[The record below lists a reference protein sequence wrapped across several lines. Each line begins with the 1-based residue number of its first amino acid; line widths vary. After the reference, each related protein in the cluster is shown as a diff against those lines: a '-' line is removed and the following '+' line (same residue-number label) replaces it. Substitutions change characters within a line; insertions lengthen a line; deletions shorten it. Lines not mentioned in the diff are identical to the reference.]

1 MATTSRATS
10 SPACSPGRSAV
21 KNLAVRGQAPPR
33 TRSPRA
39 TERSRSL
46 VPGGRRA
53 EHSAPP
59 GYSAWTA
66 ECRVS
71 HAIGAHIPGRKT
83 RIVVGPSV
91 RHAAGTA
98 ASGWPGGEDDAQRDD
113 DGEQVTWIPAQARRG
128 RRGATPGRPSTRGTR
143 APLVTAGAKAQI
155 SAHLI
160 TPTATWPTAHAVHGA
175 RLALL

>member
-1 MATTSRATS
+1 
-10 SPACSPGRSAV
+10 V

-33 TRSPRA
+33 TRNGDRKAEWTAFRLPVPALLSA
-39 TERSRSL
+39 AEAL
-46 VPGGRRA
+46 VPGGRRT

-98 ASGWPGGEDDAQRDD
+98 ASGWPGGEDHAQRDD
-113 DGEQVTWIPAQARRG
+113 DGEQVTWIPAHARRG
-128 RRGATPGRPSTRGTR
+128 RRGATPGRPSTRGTQ
-143 APLVTAGAKAQI
+143 ALLVTAGAKAQI

-160 TPTATWPTAHAVHGA
+160 TPTATRPTAHAVHGA